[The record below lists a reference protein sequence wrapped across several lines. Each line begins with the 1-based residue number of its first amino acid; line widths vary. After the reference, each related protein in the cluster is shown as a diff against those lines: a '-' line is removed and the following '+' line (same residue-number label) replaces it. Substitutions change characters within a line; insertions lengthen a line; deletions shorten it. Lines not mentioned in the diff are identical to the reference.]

1 MGENNFSNKIP
12 LLFWVCNC
20 GILFT
25 FYAWCKAG
33 LIIVMKSLFMINDW
47 QSIFNH
53 DVSLFFPILIK
64 GMPRLFFCFLHQIG
78 KKWAVKTE
86 GRIYGCTIYT
96 CIIAYP
102 QGIIFMLNV
111 CFEKVEF
118 QTYSSCDF

>member
-1 MGENNFSNKIP
+1 
-12 LLFWVCNC
+12 
-20 GILFT
+20 
-25 FYAWCKAG
+25 
-33 LIIVMKSLFMINDW
+33 MKSLFMIDDW

-96 CIIAYP
+96 IYMHNSLPTEYDIHAECLIR
-102 QGIIFMLNV
+102 
-111 CFEKVEF
+111 K
-118 QTYSSCDF
+118 S